1 MLCTVALIT
10 YKIEQAFLYKCATSR
25 LTNKMKESDIH
36 HPKKCAKKKELQMRL
51 TFFFHVPFV
60 CLGNNFLFLK
70 EVLKAA

>member
-25 LTNKMKESDIH
+25 PNKMKET
-36 HPKKCAKKKELQMRL
+36 PKKMCEKKELQMRL

>member
-25 LTNKMKESDIH
+25 LTNKMKETQK
-36 HPKKCAKKKELQMRL
+36 KKCEKKELQMRL